1 MLKFFITY
9 KENKETVA
17 VYDKELAKYITEDS
31 GIITLTFSDN
41 DEGYKIIFGIANS
54 ECVIN
59 NVHKII
65 IDDESNDDHYS
76 VTIQAHTGT
85 YQIKTHY
92 DSLLEVITKTS
103 HRVQYGGLK

>member
-17 VYDKELAKYITEDS
+17 VYDKELAKYIKEDS
-31 GIITLTFSDN
+31 GIITLNFSDN
-41 DEGYKIIFGIANS
+41 EKGYKIIFGIMNS

-65 IDDESNDDHYS
+65 IGDESDDNYYS
-76 VTIQAHTGT
+76 VTIQADAGT

-103 HRVQYGGLK
+103 HRVYYGGLK